1 MLDLIWI
8 FPLSFF
14 IALTIC
20 ILFLPYYIKKAHDV
34 DMVGIDVHKL
44 DMPKIA
50 EGGGVIL
57 MLAYLLGLFIFI
69 PFLYEPS
76 TSAYT
81 EEMIK
86 IIGTA
91 ATVLFSTLIG
101 LTDDIFETRW
111 RIKVLT
117 PMLGGVPLAVM
128 SLGRPTISTP
138 FSAPYDVLDFEFFGV
153 FGMVFFYAFIVP
165 FVVTACANAVNMLA
179 GLNGL
184 EAGSTLIIA
193 SALTLLSILK
203 GKTEAQIILIPFLGA
218 LIAFLYYNKY
228 PSRVFPGDVGTFG
241 MGTVIACV
249 AMLAHLERAVFVM
262 FLPHSI
268 NAALFFIGRLK
279 GKAPPREAP
288 MNPNGTIPCPTK
300 WSLRCIISQI
310 HPMKEKTL
318 TYVMWTIVALFAVVG
333 MFVYGL

>member
-8 FPLSFF
+8 LTLSFF
-14 IALTIC
+14 ISLLVC
-20 ILFLPYYIKKAHDV
+20 IFLLPHYIRRAQAV
-34 DMVGIDVHKL
+34 DMVGRDVHKPN
-44 DMPKIA
+44 MPKVA
-50 EGGGVIL
+50 ESGGITL
-57 MLAYLLGLFIFI
+57 MLAYLIGLFIFI
-69 PFLYEPS
+69 PFLDKPS
-76 TSAYT
+76 GNIYT
-81 EEMIK
+81 EK

-91 ATVLFSTLIG
+91 ATVLFSTFIG
-101 LTDDIFETRW
+101 LVDDIYEIRW

-138 FSAPYDVLDFEFFGV
+138 FGVLNFKLLGLY
-153 FGMVFFYAFIVP
+153 GLVFFYAFLVP
-165 FVVTACANAVNMLA
+165 FIVTACANAVNMLA

-193 SALTLLSILK
+193 LALTILSIHT
-203 GKTEAQIILIPFLGA
+203 GKNLGLILLVPLIGA
-218 LIAFLYYNKY
+218 FIGFLYFNKY

-262 FLPHSI
+262 FLPHTI
-268 NAALFFIGRLK
+268 NALLFFIGKLK
-279 GKAPPREAP
+279 GEAPPREAP
-288 MNPNGTIPCPTK
+288 MNPDDTIPCQTK
-300 WSLRCIISQI
+300 WSLRCLILQVR
-310 HPMKEKTL
+310 PMKEKTL
-318 TYVMWTIVALFAVVG
+318 TYVMWAIVALFAVVG

>member
-1 MLDLIWI
+1 MLDPSWI

-14 IALTIC
+14 ISLTIC
-20 ILFLPYYIKKAHDV
+20 ILLMPHYIKKAKAA
-34 DMVGIDVHKL
+34 DMVGIDVHKP

-50 EGGGVIL
+50 ESGGIIL

-69 PFLYEPS
+69 PFLDQPS
-76 TSAYT
+76 TNIYT
-81 EEMIK
+81 EE

-91 ATVLFSTLIG
+91 ATVLFSTFIG
-101 LTDDIFETRW
+101 LIDDIYETRW
-111 RIKVLT
+111 RIKTLT

-138 FSAPYDVLDFEFFGV
+138 FGILNFTLFGL
-153 FGMVFFYAFIVP
+153 FGLIFFYAFVVP
-165 FVVTACANAVNMLA
+165 FIVTACANAVNMLA

-193 SALTLLSILK
+193 SALTLLSIRY
-203 GKTEAQIILIPFLGA
+203 GKNEGLIILIPFLGA

-262 FLPHSI
+262 FLPHTV
-268 NAALFFIGRLK
+268 NAILFFIGKLK

-300 WSLRCIISQI
+300 WSLRCLILQI
-310 HPMKEKTL
+310 QPMKEKTL
-318 TYVMWTIVALFAVVG
+318 TYVMWIIIALFAVVG

>member
-1 MLDLIWI
+1 MLDPLWI

-14 IALTIC
+14 ISLAIC
-20 ILFLPYYIKKAHDV
+20 ILLLPHYIKKARAV
-34 DMVGIDVHKL
+34 DMIGIDVHKINK
-44 DMPKIA
+44 PKIA
-50 EGGGVIL
+50 ESGGIIL

-76 TSAYT
+76 TNIYT

-91 ATVLFSTLIG
+91 ATVLFSTFIG
-101 LTDDIFETRW
+101 LVDDIYEIRW
-111 RIKVLT
+111 RIKALT
-117 PMLGGVPLAVM
+117 PMLGGVPLAVL
-128 SLGRPTISTP
+128 SLGVPSFSTP
-138 FSAPYDVLDFEFFGV
+138 FGDFNFVVLGV
-153 FGMVFFYAFIVP
+153 FGLVLFYAFVVP
-165 FVVTACANAVNMLA
+165 FIVTACANAVNMLA

-193 SALTLLSILK
+193 SALTILSILRNK
-203 GKTEAQIILIPFLGA
+203 NEGLIILIPFLGA
-218 LIAFLYYNKY
+218 LIAFLYFNKY

-249 AMLAHLERAVFVM
+249 AMLADLERAVFVM
-262 FLPHSI
+262 FLPYTI
-268 NAALFFIGRLK
+268 NAMLFFIGKIKRE
-279 GKAPPREAP
+279 APPREAP
-288 MNPNGTIPCPTK
+288 MNPDGTIPCPTK
-300 WSLRCIISQI
+300 WSLRCLILQV

-318 TYVMWTIVALFAVVG
+318 TYVMWAIIALFAVIG

>member
-1 MLDLIWI
+1 MLDPIWI
-8 FPLSFF
+8 FLLSFF
-14 IALTIC
+14 ISLIFC
-20 ILFLPYYIKKAHDV
+20 MLLLPHYIKKAQSV
-34 DMVGIDVHKL
+34 DMVGIDIHKPN
-44 DMPKIA
+44 MPKIA
-50 EGGGVIL
+50 ESGGIVL

-69 PFLYEPS
+69 PFLDKPS
-76 TSAYT
+76 TNIYT
-81 EEMIK
+81 ER

-91 ATVLFSTLIG
+91 ATVLFSTFIG
-101 LTDDIFETRW
+101 LIDDIYEIRW
-111 RIKVLT
+111 RIKALT
-117 PMLGGVPLAVM
+117 PMLGGVPLTVM

-138 FSAPYDVLDFEFFGV
+138 FGVLDFALLGV
-153 FGMVFFYAFIVP
+153 FGLVFFYAFVVP
-165 FVVTACANAVNMLA
+165 FIVTACSNVVNMLA

-184 EAGSTLIIA
+184 EAGSMLIIA

-203 GKTEAQIILIPFLGA
+203 GKKEGLIILIPFLGT

-249 AMLAHLERAVFVM
+249 ALLVHLERAVFVM
-262 FLPHSI
+262 FLPHTV
-268 NAALFFIGRLK
+268 NAALFFIGKLR

-288 MNPNGTIPCPTK
+288 LNPDGTIPCPTK
-300 WSLRCIISQI
+300 WSLRCLILQI

-318 TYVMWTIVALFAVVG
+318 IYVMWAIVLLFTVIG